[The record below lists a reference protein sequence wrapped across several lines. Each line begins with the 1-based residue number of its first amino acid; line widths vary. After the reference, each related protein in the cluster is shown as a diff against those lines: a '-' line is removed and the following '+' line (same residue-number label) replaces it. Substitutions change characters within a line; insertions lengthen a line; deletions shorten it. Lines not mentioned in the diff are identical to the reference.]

1 MFYEIFHYQ
10 HVHVRFLGIFYL
22 ILKSFRL
29 EKLTNHNAINMAFE
43 DLLKRLIFLFCLAS
57 AAAAAPTAAEST
69 AAAEPTAGAAA
80 FRRNLGFF

>member
-22 ILKSFRL
+22 ILKSSRL
-29 EKLTNHNAINMAFE
+29 EKLTNHNAINMVFE
-43 DLLKRLIFLFCLAS
+43 ALLKRLIFLFCLAS
-57 AAAAAPTAAEST
+57 AAAPTAAEST